1 MLWPGAAAATP
12 NASGSVHMQEMT
24 MDEEAS
30 EQVFLDEGELF
41 SQLYTVTNV
50 VKEGK
55 KRGFFP
61 SHVNISENVIRI
73 FRRWLN
79 DQASRNDSLKS
90 WNKVPIDSDTILWT
104 DSDKGIGLR
113 LHVTLGATE
122 RMPIL
127 SSTNDDAPVSFH
139 MVYEGARS

>member
-1 MLWPGAAAATP
+1 
-12 NASGSVHMQEMT
+12 